1 MRAEGFEPPSSLEHR
16 HLKPACIPVPPRPRA
31 FSLRSAPAS
40 DAVAKIDN
48 MHSRAE
54 VAAVLD
60 LVAEGLTTSEI
71 ARRAGIPRSTVKD
84 WLGGRIP
91 SGAWWLPCDAHAFE
105 GLDRAAYA
113 YLLGMYLGDGCI
125 STSKRGVHRLRIT
138 LDAVYPGIVG
148 ECVAAM
154 SKVTPGRVRVGAK
167 SGERA
172 VEVSNY
178 WNHWPCVFPQHG
190 PGRKHLRPIGLRP
203 WQEEMVSSHVELFI
217 RGSSTATEPGS
228 SPRSAREGTFAMRR
242 GTRSRIGQKTSSDSS
257 LAPAIWPVSI
267 GRAQARTR

>member
-1 MRAEGFEPPSSLEHR
+1 MKSVVTLRAAARRTTRPREAQLERGSIRMRAEGFEPPSSLEHR

-40 DAVAKIDN
+40 DAVARIDN

-125 STSKRGVHRLRIT
+125 STSTRGVHRLRIT
-138 LDAVYPGIVG
+138 LDAVYPGDRRRVRG
-148 ECVAAM
+148 CYEQGHAGA
-154 SKVTPGRVRVGAK
+154 SPGRGKVR
-167 SGERA
+167 
-172 VEVSNY
+172 
-178 WNHWPCVFPQHG
+178 
-190 PGRKHLRPIGLRP
+190 
-203 WQEEMVSSHVELFI
+203 
-217 RGSSTATEPGS
+217 
-228 SPRSAREGTFAMRR
+228 
-242 GTRSRIGQKTSSDSS
+242 
-257 LAPAIWPVSI
+257 
-267 GRAQARTR
+267 